1 LEMVAALRPQS
12 DGNSGRGLELLWI
25 QTGQSVLSHRCRS
38 HESGPALTTPSGSR
52 PLPRASD
59 DMHTTPQPLQPIA
72 SLPGSHPQTP
82 AATENAVGS
91 PIAEHRA
98 YLALASAAIAT
109 GLLLSLAG
117 CQTPTQPTYG
127 NGMVPPPATG
137 AVGQP
142 APYGPF
148 GAPQVSYAQTPM
160 PGPTNSLQ
168 GAAPTGAPPPPA
180 ATGYPPPAPANA
192 ATTQPAASA
201 TAGSTW
207 GWPQGQQPPPQQP
220 PPTTPTGG
228 QPVQQPPQTYNG
240 TPPQAAAAPTQPPP
254 AGYQQPPP
262 GYQQPVA
269 GQPQP
274 WTGQYQQPP
283 QAPQQQTTN
292 GSWWPFSD
300 PNAIP
305 PARSTPA
312 SVPRY

>member
-1 LEMVAALRPQS
+1 MVTGSRPQS
-12 DGNSGRGLELLWI
+12 DDNSVRTLELVWI
-25 QTGQSVLSHRCRS
+25 QIEQSVLSHRCRS
-38 HESGPALTTPSGSR
+38 HESGPALTTPGGSGHS
-52 PLPRASD
+52 PRAPD
-59 DMHTTPQPLQPIA
+59 DMHTPPQPLQPVA
-72 SLPGSHPQTP
+72 SLPGSTSPP
-82 AATENAVGS
+82 AATTENADGS
-91 PIAEHRA
+91 PIAEHGA

-142 APYGPF
+142 APYGPV

-160 PGPTNSLQ
+160 PGPANSWQ

-180 ATGYPPPAPANA
+180 ATGYPPPPAVVAAPN
-192 ATTQPAASA
+192 QPPPS
-201 TAGSTW
+201 TPAGSTW
-207 GWPQGQQPPPQQP
+207 GWTQGQQPPPQQP
-220 PPTTPTGG
+220 PPTTPAAG
-228 QPVQQPPQTYNG
+228 QPVQPPPQTYNG
-240 TPPQAAAAPTQPPP
+240 SQPPVTAAPTQPPP
-254 AGYQQPPP
+254 PGYQQPP
-262 GYQQPVA
+262 A

-300 PNAIP
+300 PNAVP